1 MIISRLHI
9 RRFRKLVDQVLECR
23 PGLNVIYGR
32 NDAGKS
38 TLHLAFSAALYPVK
52 PSEARSYETWGDEEP
67 GEIVLEFEAQGW
79 SYRLHKDFRCR
90 TVALQRGDQS
100 WDHPREVE
108 QRIGEMLGLTSLNL
122 FRATAHIKQWDL
134 AGIQE
139 EKREIGTRLARIMSG
154 GDRDAVR
161 VLSDIDEKIRSLEV
175 GLRHPSKTPGP
186 IKRDQDRIAS
196 LSADRDRC
204 AAEVQA
210 IERAAAERDQLGQQ
224 LAALEQQVGDDEE
237 LLNANRRRLELE
249 GQWTRLTAREAELR
263 SLLDRIARATLEAD
277 AADRDD
283 AIGRAPPDA
292 QAIARLL
299 EADARTR
306 LLAAPPD
313 APSPPEAAC
322 LGSGDRPRLAAWH
335 GHRHLGWGG
344 LAIAAV
350 TAAALAAALA
360 AQGSVRWA
368 AGVLAGAA
376 VLAVSAAAARARAGK
391 AEGKA
396 RAEARLREERARQME
411 EQRREAAAEVDRQWR
426 ELGVSSVPAA
436 LDLIAHRERVR
447 DRRAASRKLLTQLLG
462 DRSQEAIAEAHR
474 EALRDLTMVG
484 AERKDPDLLLRQLD
498 AEGYQRFQTEAEER
512 RRRLVSLQEAAQRL
526 DGRLGGRLPHEE
538 LARIEEELQETGDRL
553 LRCRR
558 YVEVLRL
565 ARGVLSEA
573 YRRTIM
579 PGKSLLEERAGCYL
593 RALSDGVYDR
603 VTVDE
608 HTLAPRIWV
617 GPPKGWADVDAQ
629 TRELGSGAADQTYL
643 GLRLALLDVLCGD
656 RRPPLFL
663 DDPFLAYDQARQA
676 AALRLLRELSRDR
689 QIFLLTC
696 RSDYHGYA
704 DHVIELAAASAVG
717 FPSPTTASS
726 RGAGHAVSLG
736 IGPIVLHHYMDLRP
750 KGRDEADQQPGTQAW
765 VRRHDEYQD

>member
-1 MIISRLHI
+1 MIISRLRI

-67 GEIVLEFEAQGW
+67 GEIVMEFEAQGR

-139 EKREIGTRLARIMSG
+139 EKREIGTRLARIVSG

-196 LSADRDRC
+196 LAADHDRC

-210 IERAAAERDQLGQQ
+210 VERAATERDQLGDQ
-224 LAALEQQVGDDEE
+224 LAALEQQVRDDEE
-237 LLNANRRRLELE
+237 LLKANRRRLELDA
-249 GQWTRLTAREAELR
+249 QWTQLSAREAELR
-263 SLLDRIARATLEAD
+263 SLLDRIARASLEAD
-277 AADRDD
+277 AADRDE
-283 AIGRAPPDA
+283 ALWRPAPDR

-299 EADARTR
+299 EADARAR
-306 LLAAPPD
+306 LCPATSDVPPPAAGAPP
-313 APSPPEAAC
+313 
-322 LGSGDRPRLAAWH
+322 GWGDRSRRTAP
-335 GHRHLGWGG
+335 HRRRHAGWAG
-344 LAIAAV
+344 LSIAAGIAV
-350 TAAALAAALA
+350 VIAAALA
-360 AQGSVRWA
+360 AQGSARWA
-368 AGVLAGAA
+368 AGVLAASAVVVRTRAA
-376 VLAVSAAAARARAGK
+376 KEEGEARAQ
-391 AEGKA
+391 A
-396 RAEARLREERARQME
+396 RLQEERVRQAEA
-411 EQRREAAAEVDRQWR
+411 QRREAVAEVDRQLR
-426 ELGVSSVPAA
+426 GLSVSSAPAA
-436 LDLIAHRERVR
+436 LELTSRRERAR
-447 DRRAASRKLLTQLLG
+447 DRQAASRNLLAQLLG
-462 DRSQEAIAEAHR
+462 VRSLEAIAEAHR
-474 EALRDLTMVG
+474 QAVRHLAVVG
-484 AERKDPDLLLRQLD
+484 AHREDADLRLRQLD
-498 AEGYQRFQTEAEER
+498 PAGFQRAQAAAEER
-512 RRRLVSLQEAAQRL
+512 RQRLTDLRASAQRL
-526 DGRLGGRLPHEE
+526 DGRLGGRPPQDE

-553 LRCRR
+553 VRSQR

-565 ARGVLSEA
+565 ARAVLFEA
-573 YRRTIM
+573 YRRTIV
-579 PGKSLLEERAGCYL
+579 PGKSLLEERAGRYL

-617 GPPKGWADVDAQ
+617 GLPKGWADVDEQ

-643 GLRLALLDVLCGD
+643 GLRLALLDLLCGD

-663 DDPFLAYDQARQA
+663 DDPFLTYDEVRQA
-676 AALRLLRELSRDR
+676 AAMRLLRDLSRDR

-696 RSDYHGYA
+696 RSDYHKHA
-704 DHVIELAAASAVG
+704 DHLIELEAASA
-717 FPSPTTASS
+717 TA
-726 RGAGHAVSLG
+726 G
-736 IGPIVLHHYMDLRP
+736 
-750 KGRDEADQQPGTQAW
+750 
-765 VRRHDEYQD
+765 